1 VADQEFC
8 CEGYKKIW
16 KKMHTTYTFKPEWG
30 DLSPKPPVDPR
41 MNEVHTSDI
50 IKKLNLIILIVHREK
65 NKTAVYLNK

>member
-1 VADQEFC
+1 
-8 CEGYKKIW
+8 
-16 KKMHTTYTFKPEWG
+16 MHTTYTFKPEWE